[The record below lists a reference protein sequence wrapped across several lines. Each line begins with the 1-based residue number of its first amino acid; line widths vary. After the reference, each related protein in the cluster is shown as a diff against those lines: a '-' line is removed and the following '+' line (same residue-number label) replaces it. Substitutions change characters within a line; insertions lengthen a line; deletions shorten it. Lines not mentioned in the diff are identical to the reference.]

1 MLKVD
6 HHKKIVYEGYGV
18 DMDKL
23 PSRCREITLDN
34 LQPLIEADYRYLHL
48 SEWVLFNT
56 ETEEIMPGLSYRS
69 KSDALYGKY
78 ANDETRLDAA
88 YVTRR
93 VVDVL
98 SYL

>member
-34 LQPLIEADYRYLHL
+34 LQPLVEADYRYLHL
-48 SEWVLFNT
+48 SEWVLFNV
-56 ETEEIMPGLSYRS
+56 ETSTILPGLSYRS
-69 KSDALYGKY
+69 KSDALHAKY
-78 ANDETRLDAA
+78 CDEDSRLDAA
-88 YVTRR
+88 IQTRR
-93 VVDVL
+93 MVDVL